1 MKIESTREI
10 DINKLINQLTTK
22 ATKVDPSAKPYEIT
36 VNKQLL
42 IDAADVIRHFN
53 SMMEDDGK

>member
-1 MKIESTREI
+1 MKIESTREVDVKRLVEQLVSKVAKI
-10 DINKLINQLTTK
+10 DPK
-22 ATKVDPSAKPYEIT
+22 AKPYEVT

-42 IDAADVIRHFN
+42 IDAADVIRHFD

>member
-10 DINKLINQLTTK
+10 DINRLIEQLENK
-22 ATKVDPSAKPYEIT
+22 ATKLDPKAKPYETT

-42 IDAADVIRHFN
+42 IDAADVIKHFN
-53 SMMEDDGK
+53 NTMEDDGK

>member
-1 MKIESTREI
+1 MKIESTRDI
-10 DINKLINQLTTK
+10 DINRLVEQLTAKVTK
-22 ATKVDPSAKPYEIT
+22 IDPKAKPYEVT

-53 SMMEDDGK
+53 YMMEDDGK